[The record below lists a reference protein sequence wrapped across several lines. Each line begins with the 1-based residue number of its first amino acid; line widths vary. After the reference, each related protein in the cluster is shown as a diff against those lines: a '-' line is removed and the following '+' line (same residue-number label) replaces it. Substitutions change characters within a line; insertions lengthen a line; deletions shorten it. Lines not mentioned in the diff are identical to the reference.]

1 MIPKVDNDLLTLE
14 VETQPSLTYALDIEH
29 GRIRGMVDELESLRQ
44 AIYLIL
50 STERYAYL
58 IYSWNYGVELVELI
72 GQPKE
77 YALPEI
83 KRCITEALLQ
93 DDRITAVDGFEFETG
108 KRPCTSPLPCIA
120 FSAIWRWKLMYEDK
134 TYEAILQEKLARVAS
149 SLDKREGSII
159 FDALAP
165 NSLESAMIYVALDT
179 VLNETFA
186 DTASRDYLIMRCAE
200 RGITPLPATC
210 AVGIG
215 EFSMDIPIGTRF
227 SCDKYNWTVTEKI
240 ESLKYYLTCETAGAD
255 PNGYTGQLIPIEY
268 IEGLATAEL
277 TSIVINGEDEE
288 ATETLRLRYL
298 NSFENQSYGFNRG
311 QYIEVT
317 EALPGVGGCKPYRAW
332 KGPGTVK
339 LVITGSDYQPPS
351 DTLINTVQTA
361 IDPTQNSGDGIG
373 LAPIDHEVTVVGAAG
388 TTVNISTTL
397 TFAAG
402 WNLTECLPYI
412 QSALDAYYLELNS
425 TWSKEAGLIVRVSQ
439 IESRLLALAGIV
451 DISGTTLNGQAGNL
465 ALDKDAVAVRGSF
478 TNA

>member
-1 MIPKVDNDLLTLE
+1 
-14 VETQPSLTYALDIEH
+14 
-29 GRIRGMVDELESLRQ
+29 
-44 AIYLIL
+44 
-50 STERYAYL
+50 
-58 IYSWNYGVELVELI
+58 
-72 GQPKE
+72 
-77 YALPEI
+77 
-83 KRCITEALLQ
+83 
-93 DDRITAVDGFEFETG
+93 
-108 KRPCTSPLPCIA
+108 
-120 FSAIWRWKLMYEDK
+120 MYEDK

-215 EFSMDIPIGTRF
+215 EFSMDIPVGTRF
-227 SCDKYNWTVTEKI
+227 SCDKYNWAVTEKI

-255 PNGYTGQLIPIEY
+255 PNSYTGQLIPIEY

-317 EALPGVGGCKPYRAW
+317 
-332 KGPGTVK
+332 
-339 LVITGSDYQPPS
+339 
-351 DTLINTVQTA
+351 
-361 IDPTQNSGDGIG
+361 
-373 LAPIDHEVTVVGAAG
+373 
-388 TTVNISTTL
+388 
-397 TFAAG
+397 
-402 WNLTECLPYI
+402 
-412 QSALDAYYLELNS
+412 
-425 TWSKEAGLIVRVSQ
+425 
-439 IESRLLALAGIV
+439 
-451 DISGTTLNGQAGNL
+451 
-465 ALDKDAVAVRGSF
+465 
-478 TNA
+478 